1 MNPRTLAI
9 VALAIV
15 NVLYGLNYTIAQG
28 IMPVY
33 MHAPG
38 LITLRAAGAV
48 AVFWLLLVGQKLE
61 RIDRKDWFR
70 MAVCGLFGVA
80 LNQTL
85 FFWGLSLSTPINSAV
100 MMTSN
105 PIMVLLLSALLGLEA
120 LNLRKFAGI
129 LLGASGALWL
139 ILSAPGA
146 EGFEAQASLGNTLVL
161 LNAASYAI
169 YLVLSKPLMRKY
181 KPITVIRYVFT
192 FGLPMTLVFGLPDL
206 LNTEL
211 SIIPLEV
218 WGRVAYVIVGV
229 TILAYFLN
237 LFALQHVNAS
247 LVSMFIY
254 GQPLVAG
261 LYSISVGKDHLTWIT
276 LACASLIFVGV
287 YLVAFKTAKS
297 QTKNLS

>member
-1 MNPRTLAI
+1 MNPRTLAL
-9 VALAIV
+9 VALATV
-15 NVLYGLNYTIAQG
+15 NVFYGLNYTIAQG
-28 IMPVY
+28 IMPAY

-38 LITLRAAGAV
+38 LITLRAIGAV
-48 AVFWLLLVGQKLE
+48 VVFWLLLVGQKLE
-61 RIDRKDWFR
+61 RVDPKDWFR
-70 MAVCGLFGVA
+70 IAACGLFGVA

-100 MMTSN
+100 MMTST

-120 LNLRKFAGI
+120 LNLRKISGI
-129 LLGASGALWL
+129 FLGAFGAIWL

-146 EGFEAQASLGNTLVL
+146 EGFEAKASFGNTLIL
-161 LNAASYAI
+161 LNALSYSI

-206 LNTEL
+206 LHTDL
-211 SIIPLEV
+211 TIIPLDV
-218 WGRVAYVIVGV
+218 WGRVAYVIIGV

-276 LACASLIFVGV
+276 LACASFIFVGV
-287 YLVAFKTAKS
+287 YLVAFKSTKR
-297 QTKNLS
+297 QTKGQS